1 VLRDF
6 LKSDIFGSNMTSYGD
21 PISAF
26 YSKPQQSRSVENNS
40 SARTEGPT
48 AAPSGNPTVF
58 ITQPKRRAPRRG
70 KQTGRKR
77 LTIAAL
83 RKQLKK
89 QLEKKKNRSRKQKP
103 KRRQQKKRT
112 LF

>member
-1 VLRDF
+1 
-6 LKSDIFGSNMTSYGD
+6 MTSYGD

-48 AAPSGNPTVF
+48 AAPSGNPSVF
-58 ITQPKRRAPRRG
+58 ITQPKRRAP
-70 KQTGRKR
+70 KRKR

-89 QLEKKKNRSRKQKP
+89 LEKKKKKRSRKP